1 MSSIENGSLRVTSFL
16 QADELIKTPKILGDS
31 SGTLSIG
38 ANTLEVTSSASAE
51 LKFVGDA
58 TTNIVS
64 EKNLTLL
71 AGNGDTDTDDILTL
85 GSAGEFSQVVLKN
98 GCLGIGTNVF
108 QAVGTK
114 QLSIANGTSPGALTA
129 DQIYIGAK
137 DSAGTGT
144 DTLSTLQLFL
154 EEDIDATA
162 LDAVGT
168 LTTRIPI
175 WVNDICYWLYLDPV

>member
-1 MSSIENGSLRVTSFL
+1 MAGNRVLNGSLSVGTFI
-16 QADELIKTPKILGDS
+16 EVPIINGDS

-71 AGNGDTDTDDILTL
+71 AGNGATDTDDILTL

-129 DQIYIGAK
+129 GQIYIGAE
-137 DSAGTGT
+137 DSADATSSLT
-144 DTLSTLQLFL
+144 MFL
-154 EEDIDATA
+154 EQAVEASAITISHRLKVRINDTWYYIG
-162 LDAVGT
+162 LDEV
-168 LTTRIPI
+168 
-175 WVNDICYWLYLDPV
+175 